1 LDFDPFFSL
10 RQVVA
15 AIGAC
20 LPAAKYHLLPFVL
33 PADSGF
39 ALQLAAAKKKS
50 HWISSSGADMV
61 RFYLASLFPK
71 VTNARRPQA
80 HSHSSVMWGALCR
93 QGGRCG
99 VVPGLFLA
107 PL

>member
-1 LDFDPFFSL
+1 M
-10 RQVVA
+10 
-15 AIGAC
+15 
-20 LPAAKYHLLPFVL
+20 PAAKYHLLPFVL

-50 HWISSSGADMV
+50 HWISPSGADMV

-80 HSHSSVMWGALCR
+80 HSHSHCSVMWGALCC
-93 QGGRCG
+93 QHG
-99 VVPGLFLA
+99 VVWCLDCSSRRSDGLLVDA
-107 PL
+107 

>member
-1 LDFDPFFSL
+1 
-10 RQVVA
+10 
-15 AIGAC
+15 

-50 HWISSSGADMV
+50 HWISPSGADMV

-80 HSHSSVMWGALCR
+80 HPHSHSLPSVMWGASCR

-99 VVPGLFLA
+99 VVPGLFLV

>member
-1 LDFDPFFSL
+1 M
-10 RQVVA
+10 A

-80 HSHSSVMWGALCR
+80 RSHSHSPSHSSVMWGALCC
-93 QGGRCG
+93 QGGRGG